1 MKYILA
7 DKSLLVAGRC
17 FEGFPLLIGPDGR
30 RMEPAQDFLWDVIAS
45 NGRIESKRSWDV
57 YGRAMYDYFA
67 FVMTN
72 GLDWK
77 APAQEGIPTALEAWR
92 DWSLTTAGLSKST
105 INHRLRTIHRFYQWA
120 VLKKH
125 LAELP
130 FEYNEVHTLRTD
142 PGFLAH
148 VDRRGGRVASPQFM
162 LKQPKEEIRFLS
174 KEQLAVGLADLR
186 ERNLTHALMFEL
198 MARTGLRQIEMRT
211 FPDAYVFDPSR
222 RKDLDP
228 ARKIRVAISPRDMEI
243 KWSKPREIDVPY
255 DLMERLWEYSLR
267 HRQRRANN
275 RADGQEFPHL
285 FLTEQGKPYTKQAVG
300 DIFRKLAHRV
310 GFEITAHMLRHSYAT
325 YLLWSLRKSKT
336 FEGEPLLYVRDRM
349 GHSDVSTTTVY
360 LHLINRLEG
369 SLVLAHED
377 EIDAIFTSRHGPAEG
392 THSDTPRPPQEVRA

>member
-1 MKYILA
+1 
-7 DKSLLVAGRC
+7 
-17 FEGFPLLIGPDGR
+17 
-30 RMEPAQDFLWDVIAS
+30 
-45 NGRIESKRSWDV
+45 
-57 YGRAMYDYFA
+57 
-67 FVMTN
+67 
-72 GLDWK
+72 
-77 APAQEGIPTALEAWR
+77 
-92 DWSLTTAGLSKST
+92 
-105 INHRLRTIHRFYQWA
+105 
-120 VLKKH
+120 
-125 LAELP
+125 
-130 FEYNEVHTLRTD
+130 
-142 PGFLAH
+142 
-148 VDRRGGRVASPQFM
+148 
-162 LKQPKEEIRFLS
+162 
-174 KEQLAVGLADLR
+174 
-186 ERNLTHALMFEL
+186 
-198 MARTGLRQIEMRT
+198 
-211 FPDAYVFDPSR
+211 
-222 RKDLDP
+222 
-228 ARKIRVAISPRDMEI
+228 MEI